1 MTMHT
6 HDDFGMATA
15 GTISAVIAGASPDVA
30 LNGVSYRSG
39 FAALEEVVLALDVL
53 YGVDTG
59 IRLDRLQWAAD
70 RLASIMGFP
79 IPPLKPVV
87 GSHQFLREGPA
98 EVSKIIAGGADADFA
113 ALGSSVAPSLT
124 GAQFHWVWASHQS
137 NTIIEDVANS
147 LEIEL
152 DSV

>member
-59 IRLDRLQWAAD
+59 IRLDRLQWAAN

-98 EVSKIIAGGADADFA
+98 EVSKIIAGGGRRRLCCSWQQCGTVADRRSIP
-113 ALGSSVAPSLT
+113 LGLGKPPE
-124 GAQFHWVWASHQS
+124 QYNH
-137 NTIIEDVANS
+137 
-147 LEIEL
+147 
-152 DSV
+152 